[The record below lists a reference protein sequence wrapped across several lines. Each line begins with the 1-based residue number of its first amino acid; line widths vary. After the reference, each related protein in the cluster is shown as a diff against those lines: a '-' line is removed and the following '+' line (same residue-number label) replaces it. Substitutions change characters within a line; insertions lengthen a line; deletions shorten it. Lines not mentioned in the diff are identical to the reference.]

1 MRTLELQKASKA
13 LGEYAANL
21 GSRSIVVTSNRRPVA
36 ALVSLKNV
44 NRESLSLSLD
54 PAFMRIIRRARS
66 EARRGEVYSLDEVK
80 REMLAESVSTDKAA
94 HRKPARRR
102 SGNRQVVRPSK

>member
-21 GSRSIVVTSNRRPVA
+21 GSQSIVVTSNNRPVA

-44 NRESLSLSLD
+44 DRESLSLSLD
-54 PAFMRIIRRARS
+54 PAFMRIIRRARR
-66 EARRGEVYSLDEVK
+66 EVRRGEVYSLEEVK
-80 REMLAESVSTDKAA
+80 REVLAEPVSANKPLS
-94 HRKPARRR
+94 RKPRKKARR
-102 SGNRQVVRPSK
+102 